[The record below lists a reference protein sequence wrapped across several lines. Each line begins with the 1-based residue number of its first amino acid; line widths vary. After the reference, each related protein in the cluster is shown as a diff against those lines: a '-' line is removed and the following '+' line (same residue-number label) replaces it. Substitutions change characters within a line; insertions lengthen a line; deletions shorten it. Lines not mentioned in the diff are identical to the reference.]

1 MSSIQTSTNQKILYG
16 AIAIVSILT
25 ASIYLIDATLT
36 RIKPDF
42 IKINGK
48 VDKNIQFNYTIAI
61 SCIIIFA
68 IIFICYALFA

>member
-1 MSSIQTSTNQKILYG
+1 MSTSMNQKILYG

-25 ASIYLIDATLT
+25 ASIYIIDAALT
-36 RIKPDF
+36 RIRPDF

-48 VDKNIQFNYTIAI
+48 VDKNVQFNYTIAI
-61 SCIIIFA
+61 SCVIIFA

>member
-1 MSSIQTSTNQKILYG
+1 MSSIHASTNQKILYG

-25 ASIYLIDATLT
+25 TSIYIIDAALS
-36 RIKPDF
+36 RIKPEF

-48 VDKNIQFNYTIAI
+48 VDKNVQLNYTIAI